1 MNDTTMLRFRES
13 FRGYNK
19 DDVNAYIEQIHMK
32 FTRRESEL
40 RAQMAE
46 VQQTPCQNGGND
58 AALAEELEAVKA
70 ALSRAEAKNQALQAE
85 LEALKADAVA
95 SEQEIAEKS
104 KLYDSMS
111 AQVGNILIVANSNA
125 DQILRDAKAEAE
137 KLKADAA
144 FEAEKTRREAEEK
157 LNGMIRAL
165 EAKLA
170 TVSER
175 CLAEYE
181 ALVTEASHR
190 FGEMTETM
198 KNRSNELFASTD
210 RRTRELEKQ
219 IASEYSASDAE

>member
-46 VQQTPCQNGGND
+46 VQQMPCQNGAND
-58 AALAEELEAVKA
+58 TALARDLEAAKE
-70 ALSRAEAKNQALQAE
+70 ALASAEARNHALMAE
-85 LEALKADAVA
+85 LEALKANVAA
-95 SEQEIAEKS
+95 SEQETAEKS

-125 DQILRDAKAEAE
+125 DQILRDAKAEAD
-137 KLKADAA
+137 KLKADAVY
-144 FEAEKTRREAEEK
+144 EAEKTRQEAEEK

-181 ALVTEASHR
+181 ALVTEAGHR
-190 FGEMTETM
+190 FGEITETM
-198 KNRSNELFASTD
+198 KNRSCEFFASAD
-210 RRTRELEKQ
+210 RKTRELEKQ
-219 IASEYSASDAE
+219 ITSEYSASDAE